1 MCVGEGLSEILQEPL
16 CVRVVLP
23 LLPLSLSLLLTLL
36 LPLLLLLL
44 LSPSPTAPLSCSR
57 CLLQYCLQET
67 LFPLYLFPLP
77 LLPLPLSLLLSAV
90 AASARCPLPAAF
102 PEVKS
107 NACKRSLSSFSFEL
121 IFSLAKQKIA
131 LFKLNG
137 RQFVVL
143 LLLLL
148 LNLSLQRCV
157 SLYVCVCLCESKMK
171 SISFFQ
177 NVFHSSQF
185 VVVVVVVGRVKG
197 VLSISGEN
205 SNSNNNNDE

>member
-1 MCVGEGLSEILQEPL
+1 MRACAAASAAAVAVSAPYSS
-16 CVRVVLP
+16 VAFATVVAVVPPSHCYSFL
-23 LLPLSLSLLLTLL
+23 LL
-36 LPLLLLLL
+36 LPSSVF
-44 LSPSPTAPLSCSR
+44 SPGGTVPIVSVS
-57 CLLQYCLQET
+57 
-67 LFPLYLFPLP
+67 
-77 LLPLPLSLLLSAV
+77 
-90 AASARCPLPAAF
+90 AASAPTSTVSAPFCCCCLCRLPAAF

-143 LLLLL
+143 LLSLL